1 MAVSRRNFLS
11 NSIRLATAGA
21 TAKVIPFSVIAQPMV
36 YGPREGLAQLHWNE
50 NYYGP
55 SELAIKAIKE
65 SSHKGAYYPDLLVN
79 RLKAMIAERHD
90 LDTQNITISAGS
102 TQALSYLA
110 QVKSRENPIATT
122 QLTWD
127 SHLGYAQNIGGTVI
141 RIDNG
146 DNLEINLKAIE
157 SISAKNISSVSI
169 VNPNNPTGL
178 LLDSNELRASIINM
192 SKNTLVII
200 DEAYNEITNKPD
212 DNSMIDLVRDG
223 YNVAV
228 SRTFSKIYGLAGERI
243 GYIIAQPDVVD
254 AIKNN
259 GSGEFSVSMGGLAGA
274 IASYNDEA
282 FLKFS
287 KSMIL
292 EAKEMVY
299 EGITSNGLTALP
311 SETNFIFVNLG
322 DIDANDF
329 RDEMLKM
336 NILIRGKYGDF
347 NQWSR
352 ISMGKLE
359 DIQRYIDAIPIA
371 LEQLR
376 A

>member
-1 MAVSRRNFLS
+1 
-11 NSIRLATAGA
+11 
-21 TAKVIPFSVIAQPMV
+21 
-36 YGPREGLAQLHWNE
+36 
-50 NYYGP
+50 
-55 SELAIKAIKE
+55 
-65 SSHKGAYYPDLLVN
+65 
-79 RLKAMIAERHD
+79 
-90 LDTQNITISAGS
+90 
-102 TQALSYLA
+102 
-110 QVKSRENPIATT
+110 
-122 QLTWD
+122 
-127 SHLGYAQNIGGTVI
+127 
-141 RIDNG
+141 
-146 DNLEINLKAIE
+146 
-157 SISAKNISSVSI
+157 
-169 VNPNNPTGL
+169 
-178 LLDSNELRASIINM
+178 M

-243 GYIIAQPDVVD
+243 GYIIAQPDVIE
-254 AIKNN
+254 AIKKN
-259 GSGEFSVSMGGLAGA
+259 GSGEFSVSLGGLAGA

-292 EAKEMVY
+292 EAREMVY
-299 EGITSNGLTALP
+299 EGIAANGLTALP

-322 DIDANDF
+322 NIDANDF

-359 DIQRYIDAIPIA
+359 DIQSYIDAIPIA

>member
-1 MAVSRRNFLS
+1 MNITRRNVMKQTMQLTALGLS
-11 NSIRLATAGA
+11 
-21 TAKVIPFSVIAQPMV
+21 AKVIPISSYAQNIN
-36 YGPREGLAQLHWNE
+36 YGPADGLARLHWNE

-79 RLKAMIAERHD
+79 RLKSMIAERHNVG
-90 LDTQNITISAGS
+90 TENITISAGS

-110 QVKSRENPIATT
+110 QAKSRENPIATT
-122 QLTWD
+122 ELTWD

-141 RIDNG
+141 RVDNG

-178 LLDSNELRASIINM
+178 LLDSNDLRTSVINM

-243 GYIIAQPDVVD
+243 GYIIAQPDVIE
-254 AIKNN
+254 AIKKN
-259 GSGEFSVSMGGLAGA
+259 GSGEFSVSLGGLAGA

-292 EAKEMVY
+292 EAREMVY
-299 EGITSNGLTALP
+299 EGIAANGLTALP

-322 DIDANDF
+322 NIDANDF

-359 DIQRYIDAIPIA
+359 DIQSYIDAIPVA

>member
-21 TAKVIPFSVIAQPMV
+21 TAKVIPFSVMAQPMV

-79 RLKAMIAERHD
+79 RLKAMIAERHN

-127 SHLGYAQNIGGTVI
+127 THLGYAQNIGGTVI

-157 SISAKNISSVSI
+157 SISRKNVSSVSI

-192 SKNTLVII
+192 SKNALVII

-243 GYIIAQPDVVD
+243 GYIIAQPDIID
-254 AIKNN
+254 SIKNN

-274 IASYNDEA
+274 IASYNDEV

-292 EAKEMVY
+292 EAREMIY

-322 DIDANDF
+322 DVDANDF

-359 DIQRYIDAIPIA
+359 DVQRYIDAIPIA

-376 A
+376 V

>member
-21 TAKVIPFSVIAQPMV
+21 TAKVIPFSVMAQPMV

-192 SKNTLVII
+192 SKNALVII

-243 GYIIAQPDVVD
+243 GYIIAQPDVID

>member
-21 TAKVIPFSVIAQPMV
+21 TAKVIPFSVMAQPMV

-79 RLKAMIAERHD
+79 RLKAMIAERHN

-127 SHLGYAQNIGGTVI
+127 THLGYAQNIGGTVI

-157 SISAKNISSVSI
+157 SISANNVSSVSI

-178 LLDSNELRASIINM
+178 LLDSNELRASIIKM
-192 SKNTLVII
+192 SKNALVII

-212 DNSMIDLVRDG
+212 DNSMIDLVREG

-243 GYIIAQPDVVD
+243 GYIIAQPDIID
-254 AIKNN
+254 SIKNN

-274 IASYNDEA
+274 IASYNDEV

-292 EAKEMVY
+292 EAREMIY

-322 DIDANDF
+322 DVDANDF

-359 DIQRYIDAIPIA
+359 DVQRYIDAIPIA

-376 A
+376 V